1 MVSLKNTDKTAITD
15 FMKEGTFCP
24 LSTTVG
30 RIFL

>member
-1 MVSLKNTDKTAITD
+1 MVLLKNTDKTAITD
-15 FMKEGTFCP
+15 FMKEDTFSP